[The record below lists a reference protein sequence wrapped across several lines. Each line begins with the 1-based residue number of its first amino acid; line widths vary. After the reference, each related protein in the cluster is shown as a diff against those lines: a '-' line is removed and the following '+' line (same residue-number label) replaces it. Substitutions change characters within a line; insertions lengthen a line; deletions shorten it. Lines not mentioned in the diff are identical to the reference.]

1 MSEGTKT
8 ASFCVA
14 AVAALAIAAIAAWPR
29 RVTEPQASL
38 VGQPLFEEFTDPLSA
53 ASLEIIT
60 FNEEEGRPAKFEV
73 GKQGDSELWT
83 IKSHG
88 GYPADALD
96 QMRDAATALVGL
108 KILDVQT
115 RNAEDHDDL
124 GVVEPNLEKLRSGD
138 VGIGRLVTFRDASN
152 NRLAS
157 IVIGDT
163 VKDDPEKR
171 YVRIPGQDPVYV
183 VKLDES
189 HLTSNFRRWIE
200 EDLLRLS
207 SIEIGSVEIQDYL
220 AAPAQTRFVRARNYT
235 ALIDKDGTQWKL
247 RKLLE
252 YDPNDEFIE
261 PTVVEID
268 DADGLN
274 VAKLE
279 AMANALDDLEIVDVV
294 RKPEGMDADFANNR
308 NLANDKNALASL
320 GQRGFFPQLS
330 TDGGVEIY
338 SANGELHV
346 TLNDGVRYILRF
358 GNIAGL
364 ARADQ
369 GDGEQ
374 QDAELTETGVNR
386 YLLVTTEVDESRFPI
401 PEMRSIPNTIDELKE
416 MLGVETNSAGDSQA
430 SEPEADSSETGDAP
444 GDDAPDD
451 DAPDDDAPDVEKND
465 RDEPTDAEDAL
476 TEEEW
481 RERLEAEQEKI
492 TKENRRIMDERKDKL
507 ATAGE
512 RVRELNSRFADWYYV
527 IPEET
532 YSQLRVKRDELLK
545 SGAVGDDSLN
555 VVPKFDFPS
564 L

>member
-8 ASFCVA
+8 ATFWIAAVATLGIA
-14 AVAALAIAAIAAWPR
+14 AVAAWPKA
-29 RVTEPQASL
+29 VVEAQPSN
-38 VGQPLFEEFTDPLSA
+38 VGQPLFLEFTDPLSA

-60 FNEEEGRPAKFEV
+60 FDEEEGRPEKFEV

-88 GYPADALD
+88 GYPADALA
-96 QMRDAATALVGL
+96 QMRDAANALVDL

-124 GVVEPNLEKLRSGD
+124 GVVEPNLEKLKSGD
-138 VGIGRLVTFRDASN
+138 VGIGRLVSFRDASN

-157 IVIGDT
+157 IVIGDPL
-163 VKDDPEKR
+163 KDDPEKR

-200 EDLLRLS
+200 DDLLRLS
-207 SIEIGSVEIQDYL
+207 SIDISSVEIEDYL
-220 AAPAQTRFVRARNYT
+220 SAPGQSRFMRARNYT
-235 ALIDKDGTQWKL
+235 AIVDKDGPTWSL

-261 PTVVEID
+261 PTIVTIGAD
-268 DADGLN
+268 DSLNTAKFDLMAD
-274 VAKLE
+274 
-279 AMANALDDLEIVDVV
+279 ALDDLKIVDVV
-294 RKPEGMDADFANNR
+294 RKPAGIENDLKDNR
-308 NLANDKNALASL
+308 QLASNKNALASL
-320 GQRGFFPQLS
+320 SQRGFFPQLS

-346 TLNDGVRYILRF
+346 SLSDGVKYVMRF

-364 ARADQ
+364 SRNEDVDGPQ
-369 GDGEQ
+369 GQNEV
-374 QDAELTETGVNR
+374 AETGVNR

-401 PEMRSIPNTIDELKE
+401 PKMRTIPQSVEELKTT
-416 MLGVETNSAGDSQA
+416 LGITKGSQA
-430 SEPEADSSETGDAP
+430 SEEASGNKQTDPSQEPDGQADSDAGDTDTPKNEIADSE
-444 GDDAPDD
+444 DDQS
-451 DAPDDDAPDVEKND
+451 E
-465 RDEPTDAEDAL
+465 EDQL
-476 TEEEW
+476 SEEEW
-481 RERLEAEQEKI
+481 QERLEAEQEKI
-492 TKENRRIMDERKDKL
+492 TKENQRIMDERRDQL
-507 ATAGE
+507 ATANQ
-512 RVRELNSRFADWYYV
+512 RVRALNARFADWYYV

-532 YSQLRVKRDELLK
+532 YTKLRIKRDQLLE
-545 SGAVGDDSLN
+545 SGSKGDSPLN
-555 VVPKFDFPS
+555 VAPKFDFPG